1 MKNIYCTLDTE
12 TNGSAAGKKNE
23 IVPIYHLGGIIHD
36 RMGNVIASFNYL
48 IMENF
53 ENIRDSYYGKG
64 KVNEYL
70 NMIDNGIATAVST
83 EAEAIEAVNNL
94 LNFYNVKYLMAFNS
108 GFDFGK
114 TNCKALIEERK
125 FIDIWLMT
133 VQTLTHR
140 KKYATFCRENG
151 FKSGSKRSVSTTAET
166 VYAFLTDN
174 AEYKE
179 EHTAFEDSK
188 IEMEIFLACQK
199 QHMKYTKNVHCF
211 DCHEENKFFPSF
223 NADALS

>member
-12 TNGSAAGKKNE
+12 TLGGASSKKDE

-53 ENIRDSYYGKG
+53 ENIRNSYYGKG

-83 EAEAIEAVNNL
+83 EVEAIEAVNNL

-114 TNCKALIEERK
+114 TNCKTLIEERE

-133 VQTLTHR
+133 IQTLTHR

-199 QHMKYTKNVHCF
+199 QHMKYTKNKHCW
-211 DCHEENKFFPSF
+211 DCKEENKYFPSWEI
-223 NADALS
+223 

>member
-1 MKNIYCTLDTE
+1 MTKNNYCTLDTE
-12 TNGSAAGKKNE
+12 TLGGASGNE

-36 RMGNVIASFNYL
+36 RLGNMIATFNYL
-48 IMENF
+48 IMEHF
-53 ENIRDSYYGKG
+53 ENIRDSFYGKG
-64 KVNEYL
+64 KVKEYL

-83 EAEAIEAVNNL
+83 EEEAIEAVDSL
-94 LNFYNVKYLMAFNS
+94 LSFYNVKYLMAYNS

-114 TNCKALIEERK
+114 TNCKSLIENRQ
-125 FIDIWLMT
+125 FVDIWLMA
-133 VQTLTHR
+133 VQTITHR

-151 FKSGSKRSVSTTAET
+151 FRSSSKRSVSTTAQT
-166 VYAFLTDN
+166 VYAYLTNN

-188 IEMEIFLACQK
+188 IELQIFLACQK
-199 QHMKYTKNVHCF
+199 QHMKYTKNKHCF

-223 NADALS
+223 SAGALN